1 MLLVFN
7 ISRVLKNLGLRI
19 LFYKTRKAK
28 LAFSAFFLPP
38 DEFWRVGTAVE
49 PLDLA
54 WVGIC

>member
-38 DEFWRVGTAVE
+38 DEFYVWYLGE
-49 PLDLA
+49 
-54 WVGIC
+54 